1 MTSVST
7 GKEESSSSVVV
18 VYLCKD
24 VKIKIKRTQ
33 L

>member
-1 MTSVST
+1 MTLIST
-7 GKEESSSSVVV
+7 GEESSSVVV